1 MDVLTALE
9 PWARSITFAP
19 IVVCSVVGLG
29 ITVDRW
35 RELSR
40 PVVPAPGTLDRLR
53 ELLEAGS
60 PSAAAELIQ
69 GEKCRGAR
77 LLEAALDA
85 SGRPREL
92 VKERV
97 ELAGRAVVARLERG
111 LGGLALLAALGPLFG
126 LLGTVVG
133 IVLIFDRLST
143 SGGVATPAELA
154 GGIGTAL
161 FTTIAG
167 IAVGIL
173 SLVFHRW
180 FSSRVDRRVIELES
194 FALAVVDVVAG
205 EGP

>member
-1 MDVLTALE
+1 MDILVALE

-19 IVVCSVVGLG
+19 IIICSVVGLG

-40 PVVPAPGTLDRLR
+40 PVVPAPGTLDRVR
-53 ELLEAGS
+53 ELVAAGS
-60 PSAAAELIQ
+60 LSVAAEMVEA
-69 GEKCRGAR
+69 EKCRGAQIVA
-77 LLEAALDA
+77 AALDA
-85 SGRPREL
+85 AGRPREL

-97 ELAGRAVVARLERG
+97 ELAGRAVVAQLERG
-111 LGGLALLAALGPLFG
+111 LGGLALLASLGPLFG

-173 SLVFHRW
+173 ALVFHRW
-180 FSSRVDRRVIELES
+180 FASRLDLRVTELEA

-205 EGP
+205 DGA